1 MSNKNI
7 VARHPW
13 QRHLF
18 HQLLRGTPHMINN
31 GSMSLS
37 QRKQF
42 YKNLFWHVLFFPIA
56 RAFHCHFNFAFL
68 REMQKQ
74 INSTWYNKYSKEKN
88 SQFLKILSSSVS
100 EIKSSQSWNILK
112 QIILVLLI
120 KTYPLGSKNSH
131 INYGCFR
138 NLLDKAPINCS
149 C

>member
-37 QRKQF
+37 QGKQF

-100 EIKSSQSWNILK
+100 EIKSPQSWNILK
-112 QIILVLLI
+112 HCFSLWHKCLYVCVCVCVYIYIYIYIYVML
-120 KTYPLGSKNSH
+120 H
-131 INYGCFR
+131 ICNF
-138 NLLDKAPINCS
+138 
-149 C
+149 